1 MRCGDGDHRLELLSV
16 AEDENSKA
24 VTIRVNGIIECF
36 QTQKEVATSLFNEFE
51 TEAPEGSLAVFNELA
66 GKLVFLEDPSEVT
79 EGSHVASVEF
89 GKMTNKFLAPVGG
102 KFSWAKG
109 IKQGRELPSN
119 VLIGSVRKPFSTWAS
134 KNHSSYI
141 CFYKF

>member
-1 MRCGDGDHRLELLSV
+1 M
-16 AEDENSKA
+16 
-24 VTIRVNGIIECF
+24 
-36 QTQKEVATSLFNEFE
+36 
-51 TEAPEGSLAVFNELA
+51 
-66 GKLVFLEDPSEVT
+66 FLEDPSEVT

-134 KNHSSYI
+134 KSIAHTSVPPMSNYHNVARTALGLLR
-141 CFYKF
+141 KLK